1 MDKDA
6 TGVALITGGADGV
19 GLATALRF
27 KQAGFAVAIAD
38 IDPGKAQARVDEGAA
53 DLALGCDVSDEAS
66 VKAAI
71 AALEERF
78 GRLDAVVN
86 NAGVGSAHKP
96 TLEQETAEFTRVLEV
111 HLRGT
116 FLVSRETI
124 PLMLKSGGGAI
135 VNISS
140 IAGVVGLPK
149 RNAYGAA
156 KAGISQMTKSM
167 ACEFAAR
174 GIRVNAVAPG
184 FTATALVTKLRDQGF
199 VDFNRLASRT
209 PMGRLAEPA
218 EIAETIY
225 FLCSPAASYVTGAV
239 LSVDGGWSAFGDA
252 GLAYD
257 AEAPE

>member
-1 MDKDA
+1 M
-6 TGVALITGGADGV
+6 ALVTGGADGV

-27 KQAGFAVAIAD
+27 RKAGIAVAIAD
-38 IDPGKAQARVDEGAA
+38 IDQGKAQARVDEGAA
-53 DLALGCDVSDEAS
+53 DFAVRCDVSEEAS

-71 AALEERF
+71 AALDERF

-96 TLEQETAEFTRVLEV
+96 TLEQEAAEFTRVLEV

-116 FLVSRETI
+116 FLMSRETI
-124 PLMLKSGGGAI
+124 PLMLRSGGGAI

-140 IAGVVGLPK
+140 IAGVVGLPR

-167 ACEFAAR
+167 ACEFASR

-184 FTATALVTKLRDQGF
+184 FIATALVTRLRDEGF
-199 VDFNRLASRT
+199 VDFSRLFSRT
-209 PMGRLAEPA
+209 PMGRLGEPA
-218 EIAETIY
+218 EIAEVIH
-225 FLCSPAASYVTGAV
+225 FLCSPAASFVTGAV

-252 GLAYD
+252 GPAYD
-257 AEAPE
+257 AQTPE